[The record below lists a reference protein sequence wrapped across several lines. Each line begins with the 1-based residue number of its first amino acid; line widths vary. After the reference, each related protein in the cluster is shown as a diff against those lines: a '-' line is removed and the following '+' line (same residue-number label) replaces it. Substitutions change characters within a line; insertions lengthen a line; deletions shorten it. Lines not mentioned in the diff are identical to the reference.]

1 MLTASEA
8 AAAEPALMMVR
19 ITPLAMPETIVRTTT
34 AVQGWVLSF
43 RRKSNIRKQALSE
56 KSRRK
61 RLLYIFPS
69 L

>member
-1 MLTASEA
+1 
-8 AAAEPALMMVR
+8 
-19 ITPLAMPETIVRTTT
+19 LAMPETIVRTTT